1 MSMKSKM
8 PKGALD
14 QVLTSKIC
22 PVCGTK
28 FVTAYPMIYAYKITD
43 KKGNCKYFC
52 RYTCMRTFQRQQW
65 EAKKE

>member
-14 QVLTSKIC
+14 QVLASITC
-22 PVCGTK
+22 PVCGNK

-43 KKGNCKYFC
+43 KKGKCKYFC
-52 RYTCMRTFQRQQW
+52 RYTCMRTFQRQQR